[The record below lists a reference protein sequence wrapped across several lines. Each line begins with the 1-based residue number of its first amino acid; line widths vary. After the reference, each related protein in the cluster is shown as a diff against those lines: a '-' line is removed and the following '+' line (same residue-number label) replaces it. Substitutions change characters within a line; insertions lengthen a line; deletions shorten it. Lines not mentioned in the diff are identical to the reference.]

1 MDNIFESCIV
11 NNLRSERIVFKGR
24 NNTYNSIEEYI
35 AEEYVQ
41 RSLYM
46 RDMIIARDERPQPKI
61 ERVSETGSETNVTVL
76 TISFATPVHLFRN
89 EESPYAEVDLLE
101 KITCNKENGVVITH
115 VPTDSRT
122 VWTIN
127 ITSSTSLTGDSI
139 TLAANTFVNM
149 YGNGNEEVVKIL
161 SHGNYFHFR
170 DNYAT
175 DIYIHFTETFEFG
188 AGASP
193 PATVAGGHVAG
204 LTMVG
209 MQDVYNLGTP
219 QTILTTGESTTPYTY
234 SVLSFNDPTHGTINV
249 DYLAHPTDN
258 LGIAYDAFNGLRV
271 VIEWGTEHEQS
282 WTATLESGTPPGWPP

>member
-61 ERVSETGSETNVTVL
+61 ERVSETGTETIVTVL

-89 EESPYAEVDLLE
+89 EESPYAEVDLSSR
-101 KITCNKENGVVITH
+101 ITCSNESGVITH

-127 ITSSTSLTGDSI
+127 ITSSTSLTGHSI

-149 YGNGNEEVVKIL
+149 YGNGNEEVPKEL
-161 SHGNYFHFR
+161 
-170 DNYAT
+170 
-175 DIYIHFTETFEFG
+175 
-188 AGASP
+188 
-193 PATVAGGHVAG
+193 
-204 LTMVG
+204 
-209 MQDVYNLGTP
+209 
-219 QTILTTGESTTPYTY
+219 
-234 SVLSFNDPTHGTINV
+234 
-249 DYLAHPTDN
+249 
-258 LGIAYDAFNGLRV
+258 
-271 VIEWGTEHEQS
+271 
-282 WTATLESGTPPGWPP
+282 